1 MGTMETDMTTAEN
14 GLSHGLVLLGHRI
27 RWRTVILLLIV
38 AVLLLTRLWDMNNRA
53 YSHDESTHAWE
64 SWKLVTGQGY
74 VHDPVYHGPFMYHVT
89 ALMYLLFG
97 VGDVTARLGASL
109 FSVALVLLVWP
120 LRRWLGR
127 AGALFA
133 MFLLTI
139 SPTMMHRGRFIR
151 HDVFVIVPAMVMMV
165 AFFHY
170 MEDRKERWLYLAAG
184 ALSLA
189 FCAKANAYITGAIFG
204 TFWVL
209 WLLVEWARSRKPLRD
224 LAAFDIVLLLVT
236 MALPWASAFFV
247 DLVGLDPQ
255 DYSSAGIARSGVIV
269 LVTFAVSAAVGMWW
283 KRKVW
288 LVSAG
293 IFWSIFIL
301 LYTTLL
307 TNGRG
312 AATGLLGMLGHWL
325 GQQGVARGG
334 QPWYYYFVQLSVY
347 EFLPWLLSGLGTV
360 YYLLRLR
367 RTGQKVSSE
376 KQPEPGSGGGTD
388 AMPALLVYW
397 TLANY
402 AIFTWSGEKMP
413 WQTQHIVLPLAL
425 LAGWFL
431 GRVWESTDWR
441 EMLKRGGG
449 YALVLLPVALFS
461 LVRLVGLVGGKT
473 SGGSSLAQLDVTL
486 RLLLSLVLL
495 LVSVGLLWRMGK
507 RLGRAGWGRLTFV
520 VVFLIQSAATVRTAV
535 RLAFV
540 NQDYATE
547 FLNYAASTPDTGL
560 IMADLDD
567 LSRRLAGDL
576 HLKVAYDNES
586 QHPFFW
592 YLRDYPEHKFF
603 TGDGGV
609 PAGMDVVLVGP
620 GNEGK
625 VKAQLRSQYFRRQY
639 RLIWWPNQDVYAN
652 LTPAKL
658 WNDLKDPARRE
669 FWWDIFWHRE
679 YEQSTTAWPHVHN
692 VAMYVRKDLAAQL
705 WDYGPEV
712 AAPGFE
718 LPEDEYE
725 KKRVQ
730 LSAAHV
736 WGGRGSEAGQLE
748 YPKDI
753 AVAPANGQV
762 YVVDTYNHGV
772 QVFDRDGSLVLQWGS
787 EGNAPGQFKEPWG
800 IAVGQDGSVFVADT
814 WNHRIQRFD
823 AEGNFVGQWGVF
835 GDTAGALGDPNS
847 LYGPRDI
854 CTDRDGNLWVSDTGN
869 KRLLQFTA
877 DGEFIRQIGGAGSL
891 PGQFLEPVGVAC
903 DGDGNLYVADTWNV
917 RLQKF
922 NASIEFVAEWRVLGW
937 EGEAVTNK
945 PYVAVDQRGYVYV
958 TVPDEHRVV
967 QFDGS
972 GKVRVVWGD
981 FGTDSS
987 SFDVPSGI
995 AVDAEDSVYVLDS
1008 GNHRVLRFDAIK

>member
-1 MGTMETDMTTAEN
+1 M
-14 GLSHGLVLLGHRI
+14 
-27 RWRTVILLLIV
+27 
-38 AVLLLTRLWDMNNRA
+38 
-53 YSHDESTHAWE
+53 
-64 SWKLVTGQGY
+64 
-74 VHDPVYHGPFMYHVT
+74 
-89 ALMYLLFG
+89 
-97 VGDVTARLGASL
+97 
-109 FSVALVLLVWP
+109 
-120 LRRWLGR
+120 
-127 AGALFA
+127 
-133 MFLLTI
+133 
-139 SPTMMHRGRFIR
+139 
-151 HDVFVIVPAMVMMV
+151 
-165 AFFHY
+165 
-170 MEDRKERWLYLAAG
+170 
-184 ALSLA
+184 
-189 FCAKANAYITGAIFG
+189 
-204 TFWVL
+204 
-209 WLLVEWARSRKPLRD
+209 
-224 LAAFDIVLLLVT
+224 
-236 MALPWASAFFV
+236 
-247 DLVGLDPQ
+247 
-255 DYSSAGIARSGVIV
+255 
-269 LVTFAVSAAVGMWW
+269 
-283 KRKVW
+283 
-288 LVSAG
+288 
-293 IFWSIFIL
+293 L
-301 LYTTLL
+301 LYW
-307 TNGRG
+307 
-312 AATGLLGMLGHWL
+312 AI
-325 GQQGVARGG
+325 
-334 QPWYYYFVQLSVY
+334 
-347 EFLPWLLSGLGTV
+347 
-360 YYLLRLR
+360 
-367 RTGQKVSSE
+367 
-376 KQPEPGSGGGTD
+376 
-388 AMPALLVYW
+388 
-397 TLANY
+397 ANY

-441 EMLKRGGG
+441 ELLKRGAG

-461 LVRLVGLVGGKT
+461 LVRLVGLVGAKQ

-495 LVSVGLLWRMGK
+495 LVSVGLLWRVGK
-507 RLGRAGWGRLTFV
+507 RLGWAGWGRLTLA
-520 VVFLIQSAATVRTAV
+520 VVFVLLSAATVRTAV

-540 NQDYATE
+540 NQDYGTE

-560 IMADLDD
+560 IMEELDD

-639 RLIWWPNQDVYAN
+639 RLIWWPHQDVYAN

-669 FWWDIFWHRE
+669 FWWDILWYRK

-712 AAPGFE
+712 AAAGFE

-725 KKRVQ
+725 KRRVQ
-730 LSAAHV
+730 VSAAFV
-736 WGGRGSEAGQLE
+736 WGGRGTEAGHLE
-748 YPKDI
+748 YPKGI
-753 AVAPANGQV
+753 AVSPADGHV
-762 YVVDTYNHGV
+762 YVVDTYNHRV
-772 QVFDRDGSLVLQWGS
+772 QVFDGQGGLVRQWGS

-800 IAVGQDGSVFVADT
+800 ITVGQDGSVYVADT

-823 AEGNFVGQWGVF
+823 GEGRLIGQWGVF
-835 GDTAGALGDPNS
+835 GDTAGALGDPNW
-847 LYGPRDI
+847 LYGPRSI
-854 CTDRDGNLWVSDTGN
+854 ASDRDGNLLVSDTGN

-891 PGQFLEPVGVAC
+891 PGQFLEPVGVAA

-922 NASIEFVAEWRVLGW
+922 NASLEFVAEWPVLGW

-958 TVPDEHRVV
+958 TVPDEHRLV

-972 GKVRVVWGD
+972 GKVRAVWGSY
-981 FGTDSS
+981 GTDPS

-995 AVDAEDSVYVLDS
+995 AVDAENGVYVLDS
-1008 GNHRVLRFDAIK
+1008 GNHRVLRFDAIE